1 MERTRINKVEVIGTL
16 SEVDTQV
23 RSTSDGREYINGKV
37 VVKVMQGDVENLVEL
52 KVLAF
57 KHTKT
62 GDINKL
68 FTSYQ
73 GLEGMLFKRVRLT
86 GELRENSFVRQDGTM
101 QKYNEI
107 ALKFVSPAKDADPD
121 CAKFDYSGFVTKS
134 IYERR
139 NKNDELL
146 GYRLEVAQ
154 QNYNG
159 TSIQVIRFDIDA
171 QDTNVQTAVETFYT
185 VGSTVEFSGI
195 ISYVVST
202 ETRTEEQA
210 FGDPIVRTF
219 TRSDKSFRITGG
231 KEAYSDD
238 EPTAYPMDEI
248 RQLVEAYKT
257 ADADKIAKAKMADTA
272 PAQPANTIAGMTKSK
287 VTSLI

>member
-1 MERTRINKVEVIGTL
+1 MERTKINKVEVTGTL

-23 RSTSDGREYINGKV
+23 RTTSDGRNYINGKI
-37 VVKVMQGDVENLVEL
+37 VVKVMQGDTESLVEL

-57 KHTKT
+57 EKTKT
-62 GDINKL
+62 GAINKL
-68 FTSYQ
+68 YTAYT

-86 GELRENSFVRQDGTM
+86 GELRENNFVRQDGTL
-101 QKYNEI
+101 QKFNEI
-107 ALKFVSPAKDADPD
+107 ALKFVSLAKDADPD
-121 CAKFDYSGFVTKS
+121 CATFSYSGFVTKS

-171 QDTNVQTAVETFYT
+171 QDTNIQTAVDTFYT
-185 VGSTVEFSGI
+185 VGATVEFSGI
-195 ISYVVST
+195 ISYLVST

-219 TRSDKSFRITGG
+219 TRSEKMFRITSG
-231 KEAYSDD
+231 KEAFSEDD
-238 EPTAYPMDEI
+238 PATYTNEEI
-248 RQLVEAYKT
+248 RTLVEAYKA
-257 ADADKIAKAKMADTA
+257 ADADRIAKAKSATEA
-272 PAQPANTIAGMTKSK
+272 PAPTSGIAGMTKSK